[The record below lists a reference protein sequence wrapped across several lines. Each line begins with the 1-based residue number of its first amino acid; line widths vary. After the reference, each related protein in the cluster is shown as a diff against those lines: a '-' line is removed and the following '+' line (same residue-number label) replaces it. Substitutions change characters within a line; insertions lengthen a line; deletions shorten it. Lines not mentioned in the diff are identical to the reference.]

1 MYILYYTILN
11 ATISLTSVLQIT
23 EERTESLVEG
33 DMYTVLNI
41 LTKHS
46 PRSSQIQVDYKV
58 Q

>member
-1 MYILYYTILN
+1 MYIYHSPLN
-11 ATISLTSVLQIT
+11 ATISLVSVLQIT
-23 EERTESLVEG
+23 EERAESLLED

-46 PRSSQIQVDYKV
+46 PRSSQNQVDYKV

>member
-1 MYILYYTILN
+1 MYIYHSPLN
-11 ATISLTSVLQIT
+11 ATISLASVLQIT
-23 EERTESLVEG
+23 EERTESLVED

-46 PRSSQIQVDYKV
+46 PRSSQNQVDYKV